1 MMFMCTLGVN
11 SGPRTILPLWM
22 QALSL
27 FQSAD
32 NGGDPVSAH
41 RLMSL
46 MNTHTDD
53 NAHTGDESR
62 QDHL

>member
-22 QALSL
+22 EGLSL

-32 NGGDPVSAH
+32 SGGDPVSM
-41 RLMSL
+41 RGLMSL

-53 NAHTGDESR
+53 KAHTDDESR
-62 QDHL
+62 QDHF